1 MANTQSEI
9 PEVVIF
15 RLPLYL
21 YMLTLLHSENVEVV
35 SSKELSTRLQMTP
48 AQIRKD
54 LSCFGKFGKKA
65 GAIMSQRCLRSYA
78 R

>member
-1 MANTQSEI
+1 MASQI

-15 RLPLYL
+15 RLPVYL
-21 YMLTLLHSENVEVV
+21 YILNLLDEEKVEVV
-35 SSKELSTRLQMTP
+35 SSQEVGARLQMTP

-54 LSCFGKFGKKA
+54 LSPIA
-65 GAIMSQRCLRSYA
+65 LLESSSRNLRALLASSSPS